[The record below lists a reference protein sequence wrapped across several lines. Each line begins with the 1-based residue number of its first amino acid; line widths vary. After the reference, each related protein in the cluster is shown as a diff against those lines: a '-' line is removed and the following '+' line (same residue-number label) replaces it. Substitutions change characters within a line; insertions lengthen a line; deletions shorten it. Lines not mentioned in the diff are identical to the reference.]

1 MIHSPLATLSTT
13 LGLAACDTDDI
24 ACRCD
29 PSFHHPVGTT
39 GDRGTELHVD
49 ASGCPGGGD
58 LATSPDCRAMAV
70 DALTERDVDVVRT
83 RAGGIERT
91 YSATATAFL
100 VAAGRFVEQVEH
112 HDAGLAAR
120 AMRDPLGA
128 AHEATGRAGPVA
140 RVAAETGLALG
151 AERAS
156 DGDGYETVLRAF
168 VAPTVARCDVAVEPP
183 AGATLVEG
191 WELDSGAA
199 VRLYDVAER
208 RSAAHGRRSD
218 GVGSADGG
226 RRYHLVPAWT
236 RLDEDALATLAVA
249 RRLLA
254 TGGVEGGRRAP
265 GRAVR
270 RVAAAADPVDRLA
283 ALLAKHTRGHG
294 VLDDLFADARV
305 TDVFVTDPVTDNPV
319 RVVVDGDRLP
329 TNVHLSPDG
338 AAALASRFRRASG
351 RAFSRATP
359 TLDATVET
367 SNGRRVRVAGV
378 APPASNGLGFAFRTH
393 DETAWTLARLV
404 ACGTLPA
411 TAAGLLSVAVERGA
425 ATLVAGPR
433 GAGKTTTLG
442 ALLWELP
449 PSTRTVAVE
458 DTPELPVSALQ
469 AAGRDVQS
477 IRTGLDDGAALSPTE
492 ALRAALRLGDGALV
506 VGEVRGEEAATLY
519 EAMRVGTAD
528 GAVLGTVHGVGG
540 DAVRDRMVTDLGV
553 SERAFGATD
562 LVVTLT
568 ARAGRRVTLV
578 EEVRTTADGVH
589 FVPLFETDGVDGD
602 DTDHA
607 LRTTGVV
614 DRGES
619 ALVADLAAPDESYA
633 DVRALLDR
641 RVAAVERLADAGLTD
656 PDDREY

>member
-13 LGLAACDTDDI
+13 LGVATLDTDDA

-29 PSFHHPVGTT
+29 PSFHDPAGTT

-49 ASGCPGGGD
+49 ASDCPGGGA
-58 LATSPDCRAMAV
+58 LATSPDCRATAV

-83 RAGGIERT
+83 RAGGVERT
-91 YSATATAFL
+91 YPAAATAFL

-120 AMRDPLGA
+120 ATRDPLGA

-140 RVAAETGLALG
+140 RIAAETGLALG
-151 AERAS
+151 AQRAP
-156 DGDGYETVLRAF
+156 DEDGYESVLRAF
-168 VAPTVARCDVAVEPP
+168 IAPTVARCDVAVEPP

-199 VRLYDVAER
+199 VRLYDVPER
-208 RSAAHGRRSD
+208 RSAGDQTRSAD
-218 GVGSADGG
+218 VDGG

-236 RLDEDALATLAVA
+236 RLDEDALATLAAA

-254 TGGVEGGRRAP
+254 TGGVEGGQRAP

-270 RVAAAADPVDRLA
+270 RVAADDDPVDRLA

-294 VLDDLFADARV
+294 VLDDLFADTRV
-305 TDVFVTDPVTDNPV
+305 TDVSVTDPVADNPV
-319 RVVVDGDRLP
+319 RVVVDGERLP
-329 TNVHLSPDG
+329 TNVNLSPDG

-367 SNGRRVRVAGV
+367 SNGHRVRVAGV
-378 APPASNGLGFAFRTH
+378 APPASEGLGFAFRTH

-411 TAAGLLSVAVERGA
+411 AAAGLLSVAVERGA
-425 ATLVAGPR
+425 AALVAGPR
-433 GAGKTTTLG
+433 GAGKTTALG

-449 PSTRTVAVE
+449 ASTRVVAVE

-477 IRTGLDDGAALSPTE
+477 IRTALDDGAVLSPTE

-519 EAMRVGTAD
+519 EAMRVGAAD
-528 GAVLGTVHGVGG
+528 GAVLGTIHGVGG

-578 EEVRTTADGVH
+578 EEVRPTADGVH

-602 DTDHA
+602 GDSADHL
-607 LRTTGVV
+607 LRATGVV

-633 DVRALLDR
+633 DVRGHLDR
-641 RVAAVERLADAGLTD
+641 RVAAIERLADAGLTD
-656 PDDREY
+656 PDDGGY